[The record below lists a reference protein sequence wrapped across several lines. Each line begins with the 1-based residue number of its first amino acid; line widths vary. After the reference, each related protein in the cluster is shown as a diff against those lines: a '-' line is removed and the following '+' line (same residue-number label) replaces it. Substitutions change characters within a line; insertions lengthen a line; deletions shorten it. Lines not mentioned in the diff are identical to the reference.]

1 MTQKHHATGFY
12 LWHFFRKMSESP
24 IDETVIHDRIWAKRS
39 NLLSAFRKRCT
50 MAKNIGSKNITL
62 MATKDAA
69 LAAAMPMVNG
79 SLVQLFLTN
88 RSVDAYHVGLF
99 STLVSIVMVVG
110 TMVCSYLSEKFPKP
124 LTQYRWLFFLQMA
137 IYLAMIPIAYFTMT
151 PAGLFWLLSLIACA
165 ITFLYSWNTIL
176 GYKIPYMTI
185 PFESYGSYTAVSGA
199 VTGIV
204 GVVSSFAFSA
214 VINGNWGGKPY
225 LVCIVITTVLM
236 IVAWYCTYRLTP
248 VNNVYDGQSHNNM
261 NIRKIL
267 EVFSM
272 PLFRKFVVPNTL
284 RGITIGITNSI
295 ALIALYM
302 GLTEGEAS
310 TLPIICALGYVV
322 SSFLFHFLSKHMP
335 LPTVAL
341 IGSLLVL
348 PLISLPHDNS
358 TVFLSVFLVAYI
370 GRVIVDYAIPVM
382 LIHVVPA
389 EIAGT
394 YNAGRYILLNLSSTV
409 SVFAVGAL
417 LGRISALWL
426 LSACALAYI
435 IGMIWYMI
443 LYKKYMR

>member
-1 MTQKHHATGFY
+1 
-12 LWHFFRKMSESP
+12 
-24 IDETVIHDRIWAKRS
+24 
-39 NLLSAFRKRCT
+39 
-50 MAKNIGSKNITL
+50 MAKNTGSKNITL

-99 STLVSIVMVVG
+99 STLVSIIMVVG
-110 TMVCSYLSEKFPKP
+110 TMVCSYFSEKLPKP
-124 LTQYRWLFFLQMA
+124 LGQYRWLFFLQMV

-151 PAGLFWLLSLIACA
+151 PSSLFWVLSLIACA
-165 ITFLYSWNTIL
+165 ITFISSWTTIL

-185 PFESYGSYTAVSGA
+185 PFEAYGSYTAVSGA

-214 VINGNWGGKPY
+214 VINGNWGGNPY
-225 LVCIVITTVLM
+225 LICIVITTVLM
-236 IVAWYCTYRLTP
+236 LVSWYCTHRLAP
-248 VNNVYDGQSHNNM
+248 VNHVYDGQNHSTM

-267 EVFSM
+267 EVFKM
-272 PLFRKFVVPNTL
+272 PLFKKFIIPNTL

-302 GLTEGEAS
+302 GLTEGQAS
-310 TLPIICALGYVV
+310 MIPIICALGYVV
-322 SSFLFHFLSKHMP
+322 SSFLFHFMSKYLP
-335 LPTVAL
+335 LPSVAL

-348 PLISLPHDNS
+348 VLISLPHDNS
-358 TVFLSVFLVAYI
+358 TVFLSVFFVAYV
-370 GRVIVDYAIPVM
+370 GRVLVDYAIPVM
-382 LIHVVPA
+382 LIRVVPA

-394 YNAGRYILLNLSSTV
+394 YNAGRYILLNFSSTI

-417 LGRISALWL
+417 LGKVSALWL
-426 LSACALAYI
+426 LSACAFAYI
-435 IGMIWYMI
+435 IGMIWYMV

>member
-1 MTQKHHATGFY
+1 
-12 LWHFFRKMSESP
+12 
-24 IDETVIHDRIWAKRS
+24 
-39 NLLSAFRKRCT
+39 

-79 SLVQLFLTN
+79 SLIQLFLTN

-99 STLVSIVMVVG
+99 STLVSIIMVVG
-110 TMVCSYLSEKFPKP
+110 TIVCSYVSEKLPKP
-124 LTQYRWLFFLQMA
+124 LKQYRWLFFLQLV
-137 IYLAMIPIAYFTMT
+137 IYLAMIPVAWFTMT
-151 PAGLFWLLSLIACA
+151 PGSIFWILSLIACA
-165 ITFLYSWNTIL
+165 ITFISSWTTIL

-185 PFESYGSYTAVSGA
+185 PFQSYGSYTAISGA

-214 VINGNWGGKPY
+214 VINGSWGGNPY
-225 LVCIVITTVLM
+225 LVCICICSVLL
-236 IVAWYCTYRLTP
+236 ILSWYCTCRLAP
-248 VNNVYDGQSHNNM
+248 VNHVYDGQNHNTM
-261 NIRKIL
+261 NIKKIL
-267 EVFSM
+267 EVFKL
-272 PLFRKFVVPNTL
+272 PLFRKFIVPNTL

-302 GLTEGEAS
+302 GLTEGEAA

-341 IGSLLVL
+341 IGSLLVI
-348 PLISLPHDNS
+348 PLISLPHDNT
-358 TVFLSVFLVAYI
+358 TVFLSVFFVAYV

-389 EIAGT
+389 DIAGT
-394 YNAGRYILLNLSSTV
+394 YNAGRYILLNFSSTV

-417 LGRISALWL
+417 LGKISALWL

-435 IGMIWYMI
+435 IGMVWYMI
-443 LYKKYMR
+443 LYKKYMK